1 MQEEYNYTPL
11 PEPITITEQVWPEG
25 MIPLVSTITTAYNHE
40 PYIRECIEGFLMQ
53 KTTFP
58 VELII
63 HDDAST
69 DKTADII
76 REYEAKYP
84 NLIKP
89 IYQIENQYSQNVDIY
104 NEFLYPRS
112 KGKYVAL
119 CEGDDYWID
128 PLKLQKQVDFLE
140 ANPEYVLTCHRYKV
154 LDHENNI
161 WSGDNADKLFKGYI
175 EGLTFDYSIKHWITK
190 TLTLVF
196 RKDALFEY
204 EKYKGLNRDTVLIY
218 FLMKNGLGYCFNDV
232 SGVYRL
238 NNGGV
243 CGKQSINKKT
253 FDAYYVLKDLY
264 NHERNKITRDM
275 YFSKYTS
282 VFALSYGKI
291 LFQER
296 FDIRKII
303 YLIKYI
309 PIKFYRLLKRI

>member
-1 MQEEYNYTPL
+1 MLKENIYTPL
-11 PEPITITEQVWPEG
+11 SVPIPISEQVWPEG
-25 MIPLVSTITTAYNHE
+25 TLPLVSICSIAYNHE
-40 PYIRECIEGFLMQ
+40 PYIRQCLDGFLKQ
-53 KTTFP
+53 KCNFAFE
-58 VELII
+58 VLI

-69 DKTADII
+69 DGTTEII
-76 REYEAKYP
+76 REYEEKYP
-84 NLIKP
+84 NIIKP
-89 IYQIENQYSQNVDIY
+89 IYEKENQWVKGRVGSVIFN
-104 NEFLYPRS
+104 FPRA
-112 KGKYVAL
+112 KGKYIAL
-119 CEGDDYWID
+119 CEGDDYWTD
-128 PLKLQKQVDFLE
+128 PLKLQKQVEFLE